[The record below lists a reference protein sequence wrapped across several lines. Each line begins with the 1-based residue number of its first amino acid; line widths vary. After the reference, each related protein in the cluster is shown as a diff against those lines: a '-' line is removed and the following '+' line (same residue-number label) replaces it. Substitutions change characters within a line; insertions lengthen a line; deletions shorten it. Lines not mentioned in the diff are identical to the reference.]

1 MEEKVVGKV
10 TNFFNKIMVAGID
23 ITDGKVKMGDRIRI
37 KGSTTDFEM
46 TIESM
51 QIDREPV
58 QEAVAGQSIGVKVPS
73 DIRVGDS
80 VYLIGG

>member
-1 MEEKVVGKV
+1 MEEKEVGKV

-23 ITDGKVKMGDRIRI
+23 ITDGKVKIGDRIRI
-37 KGSTTDFEM
+37 KGSTTDLEM
-46 TIESM
+46 TVESM

-58 QEAVAGQSIGVKVPS
+58 QEAVAGQSIGVKVPG